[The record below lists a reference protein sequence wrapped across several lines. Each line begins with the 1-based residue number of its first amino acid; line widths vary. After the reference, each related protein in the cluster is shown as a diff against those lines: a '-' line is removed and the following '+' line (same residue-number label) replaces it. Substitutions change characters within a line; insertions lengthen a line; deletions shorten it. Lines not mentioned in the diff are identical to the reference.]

1 MMSDDSRAAVHK
13 SFWVIGAFALV
24 WNGLGSVNYLIQVT
38 AESLDAYRAVE
49 QAIIADRPAWAT
61 GAFAVGVF
69 GGTVGA
75 VLLLLGK
82 SVAFHVFIVS
92 LIGVVVFTVHTLSLG
107 LDFGIGEMVVI
118 VAMPTVVGLLFA
130 WYAKYAEG
138 KGWVS

>member
-1 MMSDDSRAAVHK
+1 MSDDSRAAVHK

>member
-1 MMSDDSRAAVHK
+1 MSDDSRAAVHK
-13 SFWVIGAFALV
+13 SFLVIGAFALV

>member
-1 MMSDDSRAAVHK
+1 MSDDSRAAVHK

-38 AESLDAYRAVE
+38 AESLDAYRALE

-107 LDFGIGEMVVI
+107 LYFGIGEMVVI

>member
-1 MMSDDSRAAVHK
+1 MSDDSRAAVHK

-75 VLLLLGK
+75 VLLLLRK